1 MTKNRTYTGPY
12 WTMREATAYIEN
24 PAYNSGFPKKRW
36 YVYQGLMMEGQIIP
50 SEEQLLGVCETPREG
65 HALMIGL
72 YTGAFQ
78 LSMDEQFFQDA
89 AGFTLTGLATKVG
102 VYTPHDFEDMNR
114 QAQELAAIS
123 AEEIAEMADEGKD
136 ISHFF
141 TNDGEMKPPV
151 DEVIYEPQLTIPESR
166 KIRAERVAV
175 IKNDDTEAVV
185 VYCYERAMSNELA
198 YEVII
203 AEREE
208 GSVHFRSHEVKT
220 FDSEHEALEFAKKYA
235 EEEESDE

>member
-24 PAYNSGFPKKRW
+24 RTKKRW
-36 YVYQGLMMEGQIIP
+36 KVYQGLMMEGQIIP
-50 SEEQLLGVCETPREG
+50 SEEQLLGICETPREG

-78 LSMDEQFFQDA
+78 LSMDELFFQDA
-89 AGFTLTGLATKVG
+89 AGFTLTGLATKVS

-114 QAQELAAIS
+114 QAKELSSAIS
-123 AEEIAEMADEGKD
+123 AEQIAEMADEGKD
-136 ISHFF
+136 VSRFF
-141 TNDGEMKPPV
+141 TNDGKIKPPFG
-151 DEVIYEPQLTIPESR
+151 EVIYEPQLTIPESR
-166 KIRAERVAV
+166 KIRAERVAI
-175 IKNDDTEAVV
+175 IKNDETEAVV

-208 GSVHFRSHEVKT
+208 GGVYFRSHEVKT